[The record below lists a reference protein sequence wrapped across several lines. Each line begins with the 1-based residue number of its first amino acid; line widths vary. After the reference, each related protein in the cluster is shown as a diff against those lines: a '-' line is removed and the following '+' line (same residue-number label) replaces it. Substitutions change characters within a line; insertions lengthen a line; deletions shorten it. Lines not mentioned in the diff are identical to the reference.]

1 MTRKILQVGWI
12 CIDLWIF
19 FYIFF
24 IKTLFSQRDFSK
36 MWKSAS
42 LRERRIEFVVQVKSF
57 NFCHLCLDLK
67 SMEQFDCQL
76 LYWVFKSNHIQ
87 SIILI
92 FERIIRDHA
101 INKRQ
106 NFYALK
112 SVSVVPQNWA
122 DWSDWS
128 IAFFPPAPTALIGR

>member
-1 MTRKILQVGWI
+1 MCRWVVFR
-12 CIDLWIF
+12 F
-19 FYIFF
+19 FVKALV
-24 IKTLFSQRDFSK
+24 KTLFSQRDFSK

-42 LRERRIEFVVQVKSF
+42 LREIGIEIVVQVKSF

-67 SMEQFDCQL
+67 SIKQFDCQL
-76 LYWVFKSNHIQ
+76 LYWVFKSNHRQ
-87 SIILI
+87 SIVLI

-106 NFYALK
+106 NFNALK

-122 DWSDWS
+122 DCSDWS
-128 IAFFPPAPTALIGR
+128 IAFFTPALTALIGRYLALL